1 MRIIEVL
8 TDCGNNDT
16 IRGIAEHHE
25 VLDCWVDK
33 SEEEEEDRCSV
44 RLLVK
49 VEKQQVI
56 LDSIQ
61 QALVAAEGWRIII
74 HPVEATIPRAE
85 EKQKKESGK
94 KYSGGRTR
102 EELYHEIESGALINS
117 NYLWLVLF
125 STVVAAIG
133 LIEDNVAVV
142 IGAMVIAPLLG
153 PNIALAF
160 GAALGDKVLVLR
172 ALQTNFGG
180 MAVALVCAYAIGLIW
195 PAALT
200 SDELMTRTDVGA
212 AGIVLA
218 LVSGAAGVL
227 SLTTG
232 VSSVLVGVMVAVA
245 LLPPT
250 ATLGL
255 MLAGGNYKHALGA
268 GLLLAVN
275 VVCVNLAAKLVFV
288 FKGVK
293 PRTWLEKQKARQ
305 SLILYIIFWVITL
318 LVLVLVIQVY
328 HAYFIEPVSS

>member
-8 TDCGNNDT
+8 ADCGHVDT
-16 IRGIAEHHE
+16 VRGIAEHNE
-25 VLDCWVDK
+25 ILDHWMDR
-33 SEEEEEDRCSV
+33 SEEEERCSM
-44 RLLVK
+44 RLLVRS
-49 VEKQQVI
+49 EKQQVV
-56 LDSIQ
+56 LDAIQ
-61 QALVAAEGWRIII
+61 QALVAAQDWRIII
-74 HPVEATIPRAE
+74 HPVEATLPRAE
-85 EKQKKESGK
+85 ENETTK
-94 KYSGGRTR
+94 KYSGGRSR
-102 EELYHEIESGALINS
+102 EELYQEIEAGARVNS
-117 NYLWLVLF
+117 NYFWLVIF

-160 GAALGDKVLVLR
+160 GAALGDRVLVLR
-172 ALQTNFGG
+172 SLQTNFSGL
-180 MAVALVCAYAIGLIW
+180 ALALGFTYVIGLLW
-195 PAALT
+195 PASMT
-200 SDELMTRTDVGA
+200 SAELMARTDVGA

-232 VSSVLVGVMVAVA
+232 VSSTLVGVMVAVA

-255 MLAGGNYKHALGA
+255 MLASGNYKHALGA

-275 VVCVNLAAKLVFV
+275 VVCVNLAAKLVFL

-305 SLILYIIFWVITL
+305 SMMLYIAFWIVSLLILVAVMQL
-318 LVLVLVIQVY
+318 Y
-328 HAYFIEPVSS
+328 HTYFMDVQAPGS